1 MASKAEQRSEAMKI
15 LRNKEK
21 YSAEEIARA
30 EKIISDYDAIQ
41 KNDTKMAYGGMANGK
56 KHMYLN
62 KGAVV
67 TDNAGLRALRASGPK
82 GMEAYKKITGK

>member
-21 YSAEEIARA
+21 YSAEEIAKA

-82 GMEAYKKITGK
+82 GMEAYKNITGK

>member
-21 YSAEEIARA
+21 YSEAEIAKA
-30 EKIISDYDAIQ
+30 EKIIADYDAIQ